1 MPYDTMQYDR
11 DMIRYDNS
19 KIRHSVII
27 IRYDTIRCE
36 QGSPALLPR
45 AVLPLPHLPVAMP
58 SIAASRSVPLSYD
71 TIRYAASRAAL
82 HSCRELSCHY
92 LTCLSQ
98 CLPSPPHVAC
108 LYAVG
113 TSGPQRWGAGDRPR
127 KLMTS
132 TPTTPTHDRA
142 PKRRARVDKKTS
154 GSFVLFI
161 DPCAPLSRAESTSFL
176 K

>member
-1 MPYDTMQYDR
+1 MRLLYCKMPYDTVQYDR

-27 IRYDTIRCE
+27 IRYDTMRCE
-36 QGSPALLPR
+36 QG
-45 AVLPLPHLPVAMP
+45 
-58 SIAASRSVPLSYD
+58 
-71 TIRYAASRAAL
+71 L
-82 HSCRELSCHY
+82 HSCRGLSCHY

-161 DPCAPLSRAESTSFL
+161 DPCAPLSRAESTSFFKMKL
-176 K
+176 GSDV

>member
-58 SIAASRSVPLSYD
+58 SIAASRSVPL
-71 TIRYAASRAAL
+71 R
-82 HSCRELSCHY
+82 CRD
-92 LTCLSQ
+92 Q
-98 CLPSPPHVAC
+98 
-108 LYAVG
+108 
-113 TSGPQRWGAGDRPR
+113 
-127 KLMTS
+127 
-132 TPTTPTHDRA
+132 RA
-142 PKRRARVDKKTS
+142 PEVGRRGSTEKAHDINPNNSNSRQGSKTARK
-154 GSFVLFI
+154 GRQENIWELCFVHRPLRAPFEGCEHFLFKMK
-161 DPCAPLSRAESTSFL
+161 L
-176 K
+176 